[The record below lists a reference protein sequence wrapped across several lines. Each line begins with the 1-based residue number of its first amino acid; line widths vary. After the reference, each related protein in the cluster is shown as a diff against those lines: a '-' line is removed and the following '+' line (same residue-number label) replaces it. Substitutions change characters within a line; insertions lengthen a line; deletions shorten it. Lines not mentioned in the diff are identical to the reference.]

1 MSSEEKEIKRSEVIE
16 TLERMKGTAQF
27 CLKLAAGDED
37 LEHTH
42 KLQIE
47 SLEYAINSLK
57 ADEEKSIDC
66 SIADYIRENYPDL
79 LGIKYAVWRIG
90 KSFEGLVNAI
100 SQGMAKIDWEET
112 GEAIGKA
119 QELWK
124 EAEAIS
130 EEQEGEEEQ
139 EGKEKQEDE
148 EDQEGEKDQ
157 EDQEDQKAAGVGE
170 N

>member
-16 TLERMKGTAQF
+16 TLERMKGTAQL
-27 CLKLAAGDED
+27 CLNLAAGDED

-100 SQGMAKIDWEET
+100 SQSMAKIDWEGI
-112 GEAIGKA
+112 GEALGKA

-130 EEQEGEEEQ
+130 EEQE
-139 EGKEKQEDE
+139 DE
-148 EDQEGEKDQ
+148 EDQEGEEDQ
-157 EDQEDQKAAGVGE
+157 EDQEDEKDQEDQKAAGVGE

>member
-1 MSSEEKEIKRSEVIE
+1 MSSEEKKIKRSEVIE
-16 TLERMKGTAQF
+16 TLERMKGTAQL

-66 SIADYIRENYPDL
+66 SIADYIREKYPDL

-100 SQGMAKIDWEET
+100 SQSMAMIDWEGI

-139 EGKEKQEDE
+139 EGKE
-148 EDQEGEKDQ
+148 DQEGKK
-157 EDQEDQKAAGVGE
+157 DQEDQKAAGVGE

>member
-1 MSSEEKEIKRSEVIE
+1 MSSEEKEMKRSEVIE
-16 TLERMKGTAQF
+16 TLERMKGTAQL

-57 ADEEKSIDC
+57 ADEEKNIDC

-79 LGIKYAVWRIG
+79 LGIKYAAWRIG
-90 KSFEGLVNAI
+90 KSFEGLINAI
-100 SQGMAKIDWEET
+100 SQSLANIDWEGI
-112 GEAIGKA
+112 GEALGKA

-124 EAEAIS
+124 EAGAIS

-139 EGKEKQEDE
+139 KDE

-157 EDQEDQKAAGVGE
+157 EDQKAAGVGE

>member
-1 MSSEEKEIKRSEVIE
+1 
-16 TLERMKGTAQF
+16 MKGTAQL

-47 SLEYAINSLK
+47 SLEYAINSLTLK

-90 KSFEGLVNAI
+90 KSFEGIANAI
-100 SQGMAKIDWEET
+100 SQSLAMIDWEGI
-112 GEAIGKA
+112 GEALGKA

-130 EEQEGEEEQ
+130 EEQEGEEGQ
-139 EGKEKQEDE
+139 ECE
-148 EDQEGEKDQ
+148 EDQEDEK
-157 EDQEDQKAAGVGE
+157 DQEDQKAAGVGE

>member
-1 MSSEEKEIKRSEVIE
+1 
-16 TLERMKGTAQF
+16 MKGTAQL

-90 KSFEGLVNAI
+90 KSFEGIANAV
-100 SQGMAKIDWEET
+100 SQSLAMIDWEGI
-112 GEAIGKA
+112 GEALGKA

-130 EEQEGEEEQ
+130 ED
-139 EGKEKQEDE
+139 QED
-148 EDQEGEKDQ
+148 EKDQ

>member
-1 MSSEEKEIKRSEVIE
+1 
-16 TLERMKGTAQF
+16 MKGTAQL

-90 KSFEGLVNAI
+90 KSFEGIANAI
-100 SQGMAKIDWEET
+100 SQSLAKIDWEGI
-112 GEAIGKA
+112 GEALGRA
-119 QELWK
+119 QELQK

-130 EEQEGEEEQ
+130 EEQEGKEE
-139 EGKEKQEDE
+139 QEDE
-148 EDQEGEKDQ
+148 EDQEGEKGQ
-157 EDQEDQKAAGVGE
+157 EDQEDQEGEEDQEAAGVGE

>member
-16 TLERMKGTAQF
+16 TLERMKGTAQL

-90 KSFEGLVNAI
+90 KSFEGIANAI
-100 SQGMAKIDWEET
+100 SQSLAMIDWEGI
-112 GEAIGKA
+112 GEALGKA

-130 EEQEGEEEQ
+130 EDQEGEEEQ
-139 EGKEKQEDE
+139 EAE
-148 EDQEGEKDQ
+148 EDQEGEEDQ
-157 EDQEDQKAAGVGE
+157 EDERDQEDQKAAGVGE